1 MEPDTELE
9 ARIQNLESRLLE
21 SNQKISNPVEAS
33 KANIEENREIK
44 ESLQKLKSQRLSL
57 TPAPSAINVG
67 AISSLLSS
75 VKDVFSSKGD
85 SPQAASDP
93 KALLPRSVHEQSI
106 KDRAVLLQQQH
117 QGEETTEEGDVP
129 YDPKLQILQ
138 APELGPRILPSGQP
152 GVDFAA
158 QRMIHAL
165 QTNLAPPAVLQ
176 RLEDKANAKTG
187 VGNMVNAR
195 PVAQKRQQVIIRFV
209 APPPQEGEGEGEGAI
224 QMPNV
229 AIVNKTKEELV
240 DRNSIMEHLHNV
252 LPVALAKP
260 HQIGKESLAANK
272 PSLTSLKAASPFPSS
287 GAMAASDL
295 TRQIVIIRKLPSKIH
310 LVEDASLILGMGMSI
325 KPEES
330 GADAALG
337 DTSTVMTSSASSLV
351 KKARGRITAAPTF
364 GAMSSDVEAMVIT
377 DTAVRE
383 RMPRARPPGVIVSNY
398 YMNNREKFI
407 SFINQLF
414 MRYHEEISSQKEQLS
429 CDPASKSDF
438 SLLTH
443 QKIVRDYLN
452 IYTPYRGLL
461 LYHGLGSGK
470 TCSSISIAEGLK
482 THKNVI
488 VMTPASLRRNYI
500 EELKKCGDDIYKKN
514 QFWEF
519 IPIQSAS
526 DPMIQTLSAILTLP
540 REFITRQRG
549 AWLVNV
555 KKPSNYE
562 SLNRDQRGSL
572 DEQLNA
578 MIDVKYT
585 FINYNG
591 MRMSHLKTLSADFS
605 KNPFSDHVVI
615 IDEAHNL
622 ISRIVNKLKRKD
634 SLPMRL
640 YNMLMQAE
648 NVKIILL
655 SGTPVI
661 NYPNEV
667 AVIFNILRGY
677 IKTWKIPLQITSQ
690 AKIDKKVLEQLFA
703 GVNILDYIDYNDS
716 SRVLTITRNPFGFV
730 NVNERGEY
738 MGVVKIA
745 PEGDSPYV
753 SDTDFE
759 RLVLATLRGRDINVS
774 AGSITIENH
783 KALPDSLDAFRSYF
797 IDAETGN
804 VKNIVMFQRRILGL
818 ASYFRSAQEQLMP
831 AYDKSV
837 NFRVMRIQMSDH
849 QFAAYEKAREAERKL
864 EKKSK
869 SKRPGKGKGASA
881 AGAGGGGGG
890 EDIYEDAVSTYRI
903 FSRLFCNF
911 VFPTEIHRPLP
922 KEGEDVEGAINDG
935 ANEEDVDGLR
945 AEERTENLNG
955 EHTSDDIEE
964 IADSIA
970 KKVDATYS
978 KRIDIALAKLESGK
992 QRYLAKPQDGGELQ
1006 NYSPKFLAMLENIQD
1021 PHHSGLHLIYSQ
1033 FRSLEGIRIFSM
1045 VLEANGYARFRIR
1058 KDDSNNWVWDI
1069 RDEDKGKHMYAL
1081 YTGTETDEEREIIRN
1096 IFNSTWEYVPVTI
1109 KQQLQQ
1115 KSGNNFMGEII
1126 KVLMITASGAEG
1138 INLRNV
1144 RWVHITEPYWQPV
1157 RIEQVIGRARRIC
1170 SHNDLKDEKL
1180 RTVNV
1185 MLYIMTFTPQQL
1197 ADDSSLQLR
1206 INDVSKKNAQ
1216 IALSTDEALFE
1227 ISSIKEEIN
1236 HQLLLAIKEASIDC
1250 AIHRDAA
1257 SKEKLKCF
1265 SFGSVSSN
1273 KFAFSP
1279 AVENEESDAASAR
1292 NTKQTTLKLVSM
1304 EMTIGGV
1311 KKQFAFDK
1319 LTNTVYDW
1327 GSYQVAQA
1335 VGGEPL
1341 IVGKLVKN
1349 ADGKMKYVPVTEA
1362 TAAPPPS
1369 AVSSSSSGAVAAPTP
1384 KKKESGSAS
1393 ASGAGGVAKSKP

>member
-1 MEPDTELE
+1 MEQDTELE
-9 ARIQNLESRLLE
+9 AKIKNLESRLLE
-21 SNQKISNPVEAS
+21 SNQKISNPAEAS
-33 KANIEENREIK
+33 KSDIEENREIK
-44 ESLQKLKSQRLSL
+44 ESLQRVKSQRISL

-67 AISSLLSS
+67 ALSSLLSS
-75 VKDVFSSKGD
+75 VANTFTSKGE
-85 SPQAASDP
+85 STQEAEASDP
-93 KALLPRSVHEQSI
+93 KVLLPRSVHEQSI
-106 KDRAVLLQQQH
+106 KDRAALLQQQH
-117 QGEETTEEGDVP
+117 QGEETTEEGEVP
-129 YDPKLQILQ
+129 YDPQLQVLQ

-152 GVDFAA
+152 GVNYAA

-165 QTNLAPPAVLQ
+165 QTNLAPAAVLQ
-176 RLEDKANAKTG
+176 RLENKPNTG
-187 VGNMVNAR
+187 VGSMPNAR
-195 PVAQKRQQVIIRFV
+195 PVPQQRQQVVIRLV
-209 APPPQEGEGEGEGAI
+209 APQQPAGEGAI
-224 QMPNV
+224 KPSNV
-229 AIVNKTKEELV
+229 AIVDKTKEDLV
-240 DRNSIMEHLHNV
+240 DRKSIMERLRNV
-252 LPVALAKP
+252 LPVAML
-260 HQIGKESLAANK
+260 HSHEESLKSKLPLESGIGMRA
-272 PSLTSLKAASPFPSS
+272 PFPSS
-287 GAMAASDL
+287 DETSSL
-295 TRQIVIIRKLPSKIH
+295 TRQIIIIKKMPTKIH
-310 LVEDASLILGMGMSI
+310 LVEDASLILSMGK
-325 KPEES
+325 KPDES
-330 GADAALG
+330 VSGIPAAEA
-337 DTSTVMTSSASSLV
+337 STVMTSTASSLI
-351 KKARGRITAAPTF
+351 KKARGRTSAAPTF
-364 GAMSSDVEAMVIT
+364 GVMSSDVEEMVIK
-377 DTAVRE
+377 DAIVRE
-383 RMPRARPPGVIVSNY
+383 RLPRVRPPGIVVSNY
-398 YMNNREKFI
+398 FMNNREKFI
-407 SFINQLF
+407 NFINQLF

-429 CDPASKSDF
+429 CEPSSKSDF

-540 REFITRQRG
+540 REFVTRQRG

-555 KKPSNYE
+555 KKSSNYE
-562 SLNRDQRGSL
+562 SLNRDERISL

-585 FINYNG
+585 FLNYNG

-615 IDEAHNL
+615 IDEAHNF

-648 NVKIILL
+648 NIKIILL

-690 AKIDKKVLEQLFA
+690 AKIDKKVLEKILA
-703 GVNILDYIDYNDS
+703 DINILDYIDYNDS
-716 SRVLTITRNPFGFV
+716 SRVLTITRNPFGFL
-730 NVNERGEY
+730 NVNDKGEY
-738 MGVVKIA
+738 NGVVKVA
-745 PEGDSPYV
+745 PEGDSPYI

-759 RLVLATLRGRDINVS
+759 RLILAALRGRDINVA
-774 AGSITIENH
+774 AGSITVENH
-783 KALPDSLDAFRSYF
+783 KALPDNLDAFRSYF

-804 VKNIVMFQRRILGL
+804 VKNINMFQRRILGL

-837 NFRVMRIQMSDH
+837 NFRVVKIPMSDH
-849 QFAAYEKAREAERKL
+849 QFSAYEKAREAERKL
-864 EKKSK
+864 EKKSR
-869 SKRPGKGKGASA
+869 SKRPGKAKATS
-881 AGAGGGGGG
+881 GGGG

-935 ANEEDVDGLR
+935 ANEEDVDALR
-945 AEERTENLNG
+945 AEERAENMNG

-964 IADSIA
+964 ISESIA
-970 KKVDATYS
+970 NKVDATYP
-978 KRIDIALAKLESGK
+978 KRIEVAIAKLESGK
-992 QRYLAKPQDGGELQ
+992 RRYLMKPQDGGELQ
-1006 NYSPKFLAMLENIQD
+1006 NYSPKFLAMLDNIQD
-1021 PHHSGLHLIYSQ
+1021 PHHLGLHLVYSQ

-1045 VLEANGYARFRIR
+1045 VLETNGFARFRIR
-1058 KDDSNNWVWDI
+1058 KDDSGNWIWDI

-1096 IFNSTWEYVPVTI
+1096 IFNSTWEYVPVNI
-1109 KQQLQQ
+1109 KKQLQQ
-1115 KSGNNFMGEII
+1115 KSSNNFMGEII

-1185 MLYIMTFTPQQL
+1185 MLYIMTFTPQQM

-1206 INDVSKKNAQ
+1206 INDVSKKNPQ
-1216 IALSTDEALFE
+1216 QPLSTDESLFE

-1236 HQLLLAIKEASIDC
+1236 HQLLLAIKQASIDC
-1250 AIHRDAA
+1250 VIHRDAT

-1265 SFGSVSSN
+1265 SFGSVTSN

-1279 AVENEESDAASAR
+1279 AIENEESDVASAR
-1292 NTKQTTLKLVSM
+1292 NTKQTTLKLVGM

-1319 LTNTVYDW
+1319 VTNTVYDW
-1327 GSYQVAQA
+1327 GSYKVAQE

-1341 IVGKLVKN
+1341 VVGKLVKN
-1349 ADGKMKYVPVTEA
+1349 PDGKMKYVPITEVE
-1362 TAAPPPS
+1362 TSTSSAAL
-1369 AVSSSSSGAVAAPTP
+1369 AAPTS
-1384 KKKESGSAS
+1384 KKKDI
-1393 ASGAGGVAKSKP
+1393 ASGAVAKSKPNP

>member
-1 MEPDTELE
+1 
-9 ARIQNLESRLLE
+9 
-21 SNQKISNPVEAS
+21 
-33 KANIEENREIK
+33 
-44 ESLQKLKSQRLSL
+44 
-57 TPAPSAINVG
+57 
-67 AISSLLSS
+67 
-75 VKDVFSSKGD
+75 
-85 SPQAASDP
+85 
-93 KALLPRSVHEQSI
+93 
-106 KDRAVLLQQQH
+106 
-117 QGEETTEEGDVP
+117 
-129 YDPKLQILQ
+129 
-138 APELGPRILPSGQP
+138 
-152 GVDFAA
+152 
-158 QRMIHAL
+158 
-165 QTNLAPPAVLQ
+165 
-176 RLEDKANAKTG
+176 
-187 VGNMVNAR
+187 
-195 PVAQKRQQVIIRFV
+195 
-209 APPPQEGEGEGEGAI
+209 
-224 QMPNV
+224 
-229 AIVNKTKEELV
+229 
-240 DRNSIMEHLHNV
+240 
-252 LPVALAKP
+252 
-260 HQIGKESLAANK
+260 
-272 PSLTSLKAASPFPSS
+272 
-287 GAMAASDL
+287 
-295 TRQIVIIRKLPSKIH
+295 
-310 LVEDASLILGMGMSI
+310 
-325 KPEES
+325 
-330 GADAALG
+330 
-337 DTSTVMTSSASSLV
+337 
-351 KKARGRITAAPTF
+351 
-364 GAMSSDVEAMVIT
+364 
-377 DTAVRE
+377 
-383 RMPRARPPGVIVSNY
+383 
-398 YMNNREKFI
+398 
-407 SFINQLF
+407 
-414 MRYHEEISSQKEQLS
+414 
-429 CDPASKSDF
+429 
-438 SLLTH
+438 
-443 QKIVRDYLN
+443 
-452 IYTPYRGLL
+452 
-461 LYHGLGSGK
+461 
-470 TCSSISIAEGLK
+470 
-482 THKNVI
+482 
-488 VMTPASLRRNYI
+488 MTPASLRRNYI

-1349 ADGKMKYVPVTEA
+1349 ADGKTKYVPVTEA
-1362 TAAPPPS
+1362 TAAPQPS
-1369 AVSSSSSGAVAAPTP
+1369 AASPSSSGAVAAPTP
-1384 KKKESGSAS
+1384 KKKDSGSAG

>member
-1 MEPDTELE
+1 MEKDTELE

-21 SNQKISNPVEAS
+21 SNQKISNPAEAS
-33 KANIEENREIK
+33 KADIEENREIK
-44 ESLQKLKSQRLSL
+44 ESLQRQKSKRLSL
-57 TPAPSAINVG
+57 MPSPSTISVG
-67 AISSLLSS
+67 TLGSLLSS
-75 VKDVFSSKGD
+75 VKGVFGSKEDSAQSS
-85 SPQAASDP
+85 AAAETTVISDP

-117 QGEETTEEGDVP
+117 QGEEITEEGDVP
-129 YDPKLQILQ
+129 YDPKLQVLQ

-152 GVDFAA
+152 GVNYAA

-165 QTNLAPPAVLQ
+165 QTNLAPPSVLQ
-176 RLEDKANAKTG
+176 RLDDNAKPGIGDMT
-187 VGNMVNAR
+187 NAR
-195 PVAQKRQQVIIRFV
+195 PVPEKRQKVVIHMV
-209 APPPQEGEGEGEGAI
+209 DMPPATGEGTI
-224 QMPNV
+224 QPPNIV
-229 AIVNKTKEELV
+229 IVNKAKEELV
-240 DRNSIMEHLHNV
+240 DPKSIYQNLRNV
-252 LPVALAKP
+252 LPIRLAKP
-260 HQIGKESLAANK
+260 HELRGESLA
-272 PSLTSLKAASPFPSS
+272 SKAAASHKAAAPFPSS
-287 GAMAASDL
+287 EAAASI

-310 LVEDASLILGMGMSI
+310 LVEDASLILSMGH
-325 KPEES
+325 KPQAS
-330 GADAALG
+330 DVDADT
-337 DTSTVMTSSASSLV
+337 DTDPSSTVLTSSASSV
-351 KKARGRITAAPTF
+351 IKKARGRITDAPTF
-364 GAMSSDVEAMVIT
+364 GAMSSDIESMVIT
-377 DTAVRE
+377 DAAVRE
-383 RMPRARPPGVIVSNY
+383 RLPRARPPGVIVSNY

-407 SFINQLF
+407 NFINQLF

-429 CDPASKSDF
+429 CDPSSKSDF

-519 IPIQSAS
+519 IPIQSAA

-540 REFITRQRG
+540 REFITRQKG

-555 KKPSNYE
+555 KKQANYE
-562 SLNRDQRGSL
+562 SLNRDQRTSL

-585 FINYNG
+585 FLNYNG
-591 MRMSHLKTLSADFS
+591 MRMSNLKTLSADFS

-615 IDEAHNL
+615 IDEAHNF

-634 SLPMRL
+634 TLPMRL

-648 NVKIILL
+648 NIKIILL

-690 AKIDKKVLEQLFA
+690 AKIDKKVLEKLFA
-703 GVNILDYIDYNDS
+703 DVNVLDYIDYNDS

-730 NVNERGEY
+730 NVNDRGEY
-738 MGVVKIA
+738 IGVVKIA

-759 RLVLATLRGRDINVS
+759 RLVLATLRGRDINVT

-804 VKNIVMFQRRILGL
+804 VKNINMFQRRILGL

-831 AYDKSV
+831 AYEKSV
-837 NFRVMRIQMSDH
+837 NFRVVRIPMSDH
-849 QFAAYEKAREAERKL
+849 QFAAYEKAREAERNL
-864 EKKSK
+864 EKKSR
-869 SKRPGKGKGASA
+869 SKRPSKGKAGSGA
-881 AGAGGGGGG
+881 GG

-935 ANEEDVDGLR
+935 TNEEDIDAIR
-945 AEERTENLNG
+945 AEERTDNLNG

-964 IADSIA
+964 MTESIA

-992 QRYLAKPQDGGELQ
+992 QRYLTKPQDGGELQ
-1006 NYSPKFLAMLENIQD
+1006 NFSPKFLAMLENIQD
-1021 PHHSGLHLIYSQ
+1021 PHHSGLHLVYSQ

-1058 KDDSNNWVWDI
+1058 KDSSGNWIWDI

-1096 IFNSTWEYVPVTI
+1096 IFNSTWEYVPANI

-1185 MLYIMTFTPQQL
+1185 MLYIMTFTPQQM

-1216 IALSTDEALFE
+1216 QPLSTDEALFE

-1250 AIHRDAA
+1250 AIHRDSA

-1265 SFGSVSSN
+1265 TFGSVTSN

-1279 AVENEESDAASAR
+1279 AIENEESDAASAR

-1304 EMTIGGV
+1304 EMKIAGEN
-1311 KKQFAFDK
+1311 KQFAYDK
-1319 LTNTVYDW
+1319 VTNIVYDW
-1327 GSYQVAQA
+1327 GSYLVAKE

-1341 IVGKLVKN
+1341 VVGQIAKN
-1349 ADGKMKYVPVTEA
+1349 AEGKMKYVPITEA
-1362 TAAPPPS
+1362 TAGALSSRPS
-1369 AVSSSSSGAVAAPTP
+1369 KTPIPIPTP
-1384 KKKESGSAS
+1384 KKKDSGSGSGSAGAT
-1393 ASGAGGVAKSKP
+1393 ASGSGGVAKSKQ

>member
-1 MEPDTELE
+1 MEQDTELE
-9 ARIQNLESRLLE
+9 ARIKNLESRLLE
-21 SNQKISNPVEAS
+21 SNQKISNPAEAS
-33 KANIEENREIK
+33 KADIEENREIK
-44 ESLQKLKSQRLSL
+44 ESLQRQKSKRLSL
-57 TPAPSAINVG
+57 MPAPSAVSIG
-67 AISSLLSS
+67 ALGSLLSS
-75 VKDVFSSKGD
+75 VKGVFGSKED
-85 SPQAASDP
+85 SAQSAAVAATTVTSDP
-93 KALLPRSVHEQSI
+93 KTLLPRSVHEQSI

-129 YDPKLQILQ
+129 YDPKLQVLQ

-152 GVDFAA
+152 GVNYAA

-165 QTNLAPPAVLQ
+165 QTNLAPPSVLQ
-176 RLEDKANAKTG
+176 RLEDKAKPGIGDAT
-187 VGNMVNAR
+187 NAR
-195 PVAQKRQQVIIRFV
+195 PVPEKRQKVVIRMV
-209 APPPQEGEGEGEGAI
+209 AMPPASGEGAI
-224 QMPNV
+224 QPPNIV
-229 AIVNKTKEELV
+229 IVNKSKEELV
-240 DRNSIMEHLHNV
+240 DPKTIYQNLRNV
-252 LPVALAKP
+252 LPIRLAKP
-260 HQIGKESLAANK
+260 HELGGESLA
-272 PSLTSLKAASPFPSS
+272 SKAAASHKAAAPFPSS
-287 GAMAASDL
+287 ASAASL
-295 TRQIVIIRKLPSKIH
+295 TRQIVIIRKMPTKIH
-310 LVEDASLILGMGMSI
+310 LVEDASLILSMGQ
-325 KPEES
+325 KPEVS
-330 GADAALG
+330 GADADPSSTVL
-337 DTSTVMTSSASSLV
+337 TSTASALV
-351 KKARGRITAAPTF
+351 KKARGRITTAPTF
-364 GAMSSDVEAMVIT
+364 GSMSSDIESMVIT
-377 DTAVRE
+377 DAAVRE
-383 RMPRARPPGVIVSNY
+383 RLPRARPPGVIVSNY

-407 SFINQLF
+407 NFINQLF

-429 CDPASKSDF
+429 CDPSSKSDF

-482 THKNVI
+482 THKNII
-488 VMTPASLRRNYI
+488 VMTPASLRRNYV

-519 IPIQSAS
+519 IPIQSAA
-526 DPMIQTLSAILTLP
+526 DPMIQTLSAILTLS
-540 REFITRQRG
+540 REFITRQKG

-555 KKPSNYE
+555 KKPANYE
-562 SLNRDQRGSL
+562 SLNRDERTSL

-578 MIDVKYT
+578 MIEVKYT
-585 FINYNG
+585 FLNYNG
-591 MRMSHLKTLSADFS
+591 MRMSNLKTLSADFS

-615 IDEAHNL
+615 IDEAHNF

-634 SLPMRL
+634 TLPMRL

-648 NVKIILL
+648 NIKIILL

-677 IKTWKIPLQITSQ
+677 IKTWKIPLQIGSQ

-738 MGVVKIA
+738 VGVVKIA
-745 PEGDSPYV
+745 PEGDSSYI

-759 RLVLATLRGRDINVS
+759 RLILAALRGRDINVTP
-774 AGSITIENH
+774 GSITIENH
-783 KALPDSLDAFRSYF
+783 KALPDGLDAFRSYF

-804 VKNIVMFQRRILGL
+804 VKNINMFQRRILGL

-831 AYDKSV
+831 AYEKSV
-837 NFRVMRIQMSDH
+837 NFRVVRIPMSDH

-869 SKRPGKGKGASA
+869 SKRPAKGKGG
-881 AGAGGGGGG
+881 AGAAGGGGD
-890 EDIYEDAVSTYRI
+890 DIYEDAVSTYRI

-935 ANEEDVDGLR
+935 ANEEDVDAIR
-945 AEERTENLNG
+945 AEERTGNLNG

-964 IADSIA
+964 MTESIA

-978 KRIDIALAKLESGK
+978 KRIDLALSKLESGK
-992 QRYLAKPQDGGELQ
+992 QRYLTKLQDGGELQ
-1006 NYSPKFLAMLENIQD
+1006 NFSPKFLSMLENIQD
-1021 PHHSGLHLIYSQ
+1021 PHHSGLHLVYSQ

-1045 VLEANGYARFRIR
+1045 VLDANGFARFRIK
-1058 KDDSNNWVWDI
+1058 KDASNSWVWDI

-1096 IFNSTWEYVPVTI
+1096 IFNSTWEYVPANI

-1185 MLYIMTFTPQQL
+1185 MLYIMTFTPQQM

-1216 IALSTDEALFE
+1216 QPLSTDEALFE

-1236 HQLLLAIKEASIDC
+1236 HQLLLAIKQASIDC
-1250 AIHRDAA
+1250 VIHRDSA

-1265 SFGSVSSN
+1265 TFGSVTSN

-1279 AVENEESDAASAR
+1279 AIENEESDAASAR

-1304 EMTIGGV
+1304 EMKIAGEN
-1311 KKQFAFDK
+1311 KQFAYDK
-1319 LTNTVYDW
+1319 ITNIVYDW
-1327 GSYQVAQA
+1327 GSYLVAKE

-1341 IVGKLVKN
+1341 VVGKIVKN
-1349 ADGKMKYVPVTEA
+1349 ADGKMKLAPITEA
-1362 TAAPPPS
+1362 TAAPS
-1369 AVSSSSSGAVAAPTP
+1369 SSSSSSGAVAAPAP
-1384 KKKESGSAS
+1384 KKKDSGSAS
-1393 ASGAGGVAKSKP
+1393 ASGTGGVAKSKP

>member
-1 MEPDTELE
+1 MEQDTELE
-9 ARIQNLESRLLE
+9 ARIKNLESRLLE
-21 SNQKISNPVEAS
+21 SNQKISNSAEAS
-33 KANIEENREIK
+33 KADIEENREIK
-44 ESLQKLKSQRLSL
+44 ESLQRQKSKRLSIM
-57 TPAPSAINVG
+57 PAPSAVSVG
-67 AISSLLSS
+67 ALGSLLSS
-75 VKDVFSSKGD
+75 VKGVFGSKED
-85 SPQAASDP
+85 SAQSASVAATTVTSDP
-93 KALLPRSVHEQSI
+93 KTLLPRSVHEQSI

-129 YDPKLQILQ
+129 YDPKLQVLQ

-152 GVDFAA
+152 GVNYAA

-165 QTNLAPPAVLQ
+165 QTNLAPPSVLQ
-176 RLEDKANAKTG
+176 RLEDKAKPGIGDAT
-187 VGNMVNAR
+187 NAR
-195 PVAQKRQQVIIRFV
+195 PVPEKRQKVVIRMV
-209 APPPQEGEGEGEGAI
+209 AMPPASGEGTI
-224 QMPNV
+224 QPPNIM
-229 AIVNKTKEELV
+229 IVNKAKEELV
-240 DRNSIMEHLHNV
+240 DPKTIYQNLRNV
-252 LPVALAKP
+252 LPIRLAKP
-260 HQIGKESLAANK
+260 HEMGGKSLV
-272 PSLTSLKAASPFPSS
+272 SKAAASHKAAAPFPSS
-287 GAMAASDL
+287 AAAASL
-295 TRQIVIIRKLPSKIH
+295 TRQIVIIRKMPTKIH
-310 LVEDASLILGMGMSI
+310 LVEDASLILSMGQ
-325 KPEES
+325 KPEVS
-330 GADAALG
+330 GADA
-337 DTSTVMTSSASSLV
+337 DPSSTVLTSSASALV
-351 KKARGRITAAPTF
+351 KKARGRITTAPTF
-364 GAMSSDVEAMVIT
+364 GSMSSDIESMVIT
-377 DTAVRE
+377 DAAVRE
-383 RMPRARPPGVIVSNY
+383 RLPRARPPGVIVSNY

-407 SFINQLF
+407 NFITPLF

-429 CDPASKSDF
+429 CDPSSKSDF

-482 THKNVI
+482 THKNII

-519 IPIQSAS
+519 IPIQSAA
-526 DPMIQTLSAILTLP
+526 DPMIQTLSAILTLS
-540 REFITRQRG
+540 REFITRQKG

-555 KKPSNYE
+555 KKPANYE
-562 SLNRDQRGSL
+562 SLNRDERTSL

-578 MIDVKYT
+578 MIEVKYT
-585 FINYNG
+585 FLNYNG
-591 MRMSHLKTLSADFS
+591 MRMSNLKTLSADFS

-615 IDEAHNL
+615 IDEAHNF

-634 SLPMRL
+634 TLPMRL

-648 NVKIILL
+648 NIKIILL

-677 IKTWKIPLQITSQ
+677 IKTWKIPLQIGSQ

-738 MGVVKIA
+738 VGVVKIA
-745 PEGDSPYV
+745 PEGDSSYI

-759 RLVLATLRGRDINVS
+759 RLILAALRGRDINVTP
-774 AGSITIENH
+774 GSITIENH
-783 KALPDSLDAFRSYF
+783 KALPDGLDAFRSYF

-804 VKNIVMFQRRILGL
+804 VKNINMFQRRILGL

-831 AYDKSV
+831 AYEKSV
-837 NFRVMRIQMSDH
+837 NFRVVRIPMSDH
-849 QFAAYEKAREAERKL
+849 QFASYEKAREAERKL

-869 SKRPGKGKGASA
+869 SKRPAKGKGG
-881 AGAGGGGGG
+881 AGAAGGGGD
-890 EDIYEDAVSTYRI
+890 DIYEDAVSTYRI

-935 ANEEDVDGLR
+935 TNEEDVDAIR
-945 AEERTENLNG
+945 AEERTGNLNG

-964 IADSIA
+964 MTESIA

-992 QRYLAKPQDGGELQ
+992 QRYLTKPQDGGELQ
-1006 NYSPKFLAMLENIQD
+1006 NFSPKFLSMLENIQD
-1021 PHHSGLHLIYSQ
+1021 PHHSGLHLVYSQ

-1045 VLEANGYARFRIR
+1045 VLEANGFARFRIK
-1058 KDDSNNWVWDI
+1058 KDASNSWVWDI

-1096 IFNSTWEYVPVTI
+1096 IFNSTWEYVPANI

-1185 MLYIMTFTPQQL
+1185 MLYIMTFTPQQM

-1216 IALSTDEALFE
+1216 QPLSTDEALFE

-1236 HQLLLAIKEASIDC
+1236 HQLLLAIKQASIDC
-1250 AIHRDAA
+1250 VIHRDSA
-1257 SKEKLKCF
+1257 SKERLKCF
-1265 SFGSVSSN
+1265 TFGSVTSN

-1279 AVENEESDAASAR
+1279 AIENEESDAASAR

-1304 EMTIGGV
+1304 EMKVAGEN
-1311 KKQFAFDK
+1311 KQFAYDK
-1319 LTNTVYDW
+1319 VTNIVYDW
-1327 GSYQVAQA
+1327 GSYLVAKE

-1341 IVGKLVKN
+1341 VVGKIVKN
-1349 ADGKMKYVPVTEA
+1349 ADGKMKLAPITES
-1362 TAAPPPS
+1362 TAAPS
-1369 AVSSSSSGAVAAPTP
+1369 SSSSSGAVAMPAP
-1384 KKKESGSAS
+1384 KKKESGSGSGS
-1393 ASGAGGVAKSKP
+1393 ASGTGGVAKSKP

>member
-1 MEPDTELE
+1 MESDTELE
-9 ARIQNLESRLLE
+9 ARIKNLESRLLE
-21 SNQKISNPVEAS
+21 SNQKISNPAEAS
-33 KANIEENREIK
+33 KADIEENREID
-44 ESLQKLKSQRLSL
+44 ESLKKLKSKRMSL
-57 TPAPSAINVG
+57 MPQPSAVSVG
-67 AISSLLSS
+67 ALSSLLSS
-75 VKDVFSSKGD
+75 VKSAFSSQGE
-85 SPQAASDP
+85 SQQEVAPTTSDP

-106 KDRAVLLQQQH
+106 KDRAILLQQQH

-129 YDPKLQILQ
+129 YDPQLEVLQ
-138 APELGPRILPSGQP
+138 APDLGPQILPSGQP
-152 GVDFAA
+152 GVEFAA

-165 QTNLAPPAVLQ
+165 QTNLAPPDVLE
-176 RLEDKANAKTG
+176 RLEKK
-187 VGNMVNAR
+187 GNPGLGDMTKAR
-195 PVAQKRQQVIIRFV
+195 PVPQQRQKIVIRLV
-209 APPPQEGEGEGEGAI
+209 APPEGEGTVRP
-224 QMPNV
+224 PNIV
-229 AIVNKTKEELV
+229 IVNKSKENLV
-240 DRNSIMEHLHNV
+240 DRKTIMERLHDV
-252 LPVALAKP
+252 LPTAVAKP
-260 HQIGKESLAANK
+260 HEMGKESLASDKPSK
-272 PSLTSLKAASPFPSS
+272 PSLKAGLPFPTSESAAS
-287 GAMAASDL
+287 L
-295 TRQIVIIRKLPSKIH
+295 TRQIIIIRKLPTKIH
-310 LVEDASLILGMGMSI
+310 LVEDGSLILSMGQ
-325 KPEES
+325 KPDES
-330 GADAALG
+330 GDVAAE
-337 DTSTVMTSSASSLV
+337 STVMTSSASSLV

-364 GAMSSDVEAMVIT
+364 GEMSSDVEKMVIT
-377 DTAVRE
+377 DTAVHE
-383 RMPRARPPGVIVSNY
+383 RMPKVRPPGIIVSNY

-407 SFINQLF
+407 GFINQLF

-429 CDPASKSDF
+429 CDPSSKSDF

-482 THKNVI
+482 THKNII
-488 VMTPASLRRNYI
+488 VMTPASLRRNYV

-519 IPIQSAS
+519 IAIQSPS
-526 DPMIQTLSAILTLP
+526 DPMIQTLSAILTLS

-562 SLNRDQRGSL
+562 SLNRDERISL
-572 DEQLNA
+572 DEQLSA
-578 MIDVKYT
+578 MIEVKYT
-585 FINYNG
+585 FLNYNG
-591 MRMSHLKTLSADFS
+591 MRMSNLKTLSADFS

-615 IDEAHNL
+615 IDEAHNF

-634 SLPMRL
+634 TLPMRL
-640 YNMLMQAE
+640 YDMLMQAE
-648 NVKIILL
+648 NIKIILL

-677 IKTWKIPLQITSQ
+677 IKTWKIPLQIGSQ
-690 AKIDKKVLEQLFA
+690 AKIDKKVLEQLFG

-730 NVNERGEY
+730 NVNDRGEY
-738 MGVVKIA
+738 VGVVRIA

-759 RLVLATLRGRDINVS
+759 RLVLTTLRGRDITVT

-783 KALPDSLDAFRSYF
+783 KALPDNLDIFRSYF

-804 VKNIVMFQRRILGL
+804 VKNINMFQRRILGL

-837 NFRVMRIQMSDH
+837 NFRVVRIPMSDH

-869 SKRPGKGKGASA
+869 SKRPGKGK
-881 AGAGGGGGG
+881 AGAASGAGGGG

-935 ANEEDVDGLR
+935 ANEEDVDAIR

-964 IADSIA
+964 MAESIA
-970 KKVDATYS
+970 KKVDGTYS
-978 KRIDIALAKLESGK
+978 KRIEIALAKLESGK
-992 QRYLAKPQDGGELQ
+992 QRYLTKPQDGGELQ

-1021 PHHSGLHLIYSQ
+1021 PHHSGLHLVYSQ

-1045 VLEANGYARFRIR
+1045 VLEANGFARFQIR
-1058 KDDSNNWVWDI
+1058 KDASSSWVCDI
-1069 RDEDKGKHMYAL
+1069 REEDKGKHMYAL

-1096 IFNSTWEYVPVTI
+1096 IFNSTWEYVPANI

-1115 KSGNNFMGEII
+1115 ISGNNFMGEII

-1185 MLYIMTFTPQQL
+1185 MLYIMTFTPQQM

-1206 INDVSKKNAQ
+1206 LNDVSKKNPQ
-1216 IALSTDEALFE
+1216 QPLSTDESLFE

-1236 HQLLLAIKEASIDC
+1236 HQLLLAIKQASIDC
-1250 AIHRDAA
+1250 VIHRDAA
-1257 SKEKLKCF
+1257 SKERLKCF

-1279 AVENEESDAASAR
+1279 SIENEESDAASAR

-1304 EMTIGGV
+1304 DMTIAGE

-1319 LTNTVYDW
+1319 ITNTIYDW
-1327 GSYQVAQA
+1327 GSYLVAKE

-1341 IVGKLVKN
+1341 VVGKLVKN
-1349 ADGKMKYVPVTEA
+1349 AEGKMKFVPVTEA
-1362 TAAPPPS
+1362 MAAPAP
-1369 AVSSSSSGAVAAPTP
+1369 SSGAVAAPVP
-1384 KKKESGSAS
+1384 KKKDSGSGSAS
-1393 ASGAGGVAKSKP
+1393 ASGTGGVAKSKP

>member
-1 MEPDTELE
+1 MEQDTELE
-9 ARIQNLESRLLE
+9 ARIKNLESRLLE
-21 SNQKISNPVEAS
+21 SNQKISNPAQAS
-33 KANIEENREIK
+33 KADIEENREIK
-44 ESLQKLKSQRLSL
+44 ESLQRQKSKRLSIM
-57 TPAPSAINVG
+57 PAPSAVSVG
-67 AISSLLSS
+67 ALGSLLSS
-75 VKDVFSSKGD
+75 VKGVFGSKED
-85 SPQAASDP
+85 SAQSAAVAATTVTSDP
-93 KALLPRSVHEQSI
+93 KTLLPRSVHEQSI

-129 YDPKLQILQ
+129 YDPKLQVLQ

-152 GVDFAA
+152 GVNYAA

-165 QTNLAPPAVLQ
+165 QTNLAPPSVLQ
-176 RLEDKANAKTG
+176 RLEDKAKPGIGDAT
-187 VGNMVNAR
+187 NAR
-195 PVAQKRQQVIIRFV
+195 PVPEKRQKVVIRMV
-209 APPPQEGEGEGEGAI
+209 AMPPASGEGAI
-224 QMPNV
+224 QPPNIV
-229 AIVNKTKEELV
+229 IVNKSKEELV
-240 DRNSIMEHLHNV
+240 DPKTIYQNLRNV
-252 LPVALAKP
+252 LPIRLAKP
-260 HQIGKESLAANK
+260 HELGGESLA
-272 PSLTSLKAASPFPSS
+272 SKAAASHKAAAPFPLV
-287 GAMAASDL
+287 AAAASL
-295 TRQIVIIRKLPSKIH
+295 TRQIVIIRKMPTKIH
-310 LVEDASLILGMGMSI
+310 LVEDASLILSMGQ
-325 KPEES
+325 KPEAS
-330 GADAALG
+330 GADADPSSSVL
-337 DTSTVMTSSASSLV
+337 TSTASALV
-351 KKARGRITAAPTF
+351 KKARGRITTAPTF
-364 GAMSSDVEAMVIT
+364 GSMSSDIESMVIT
-377 DTAVRE
+377 DAAVRD
-383 RMPRARPPGVIVSNY
+383 RLPRARPPGVIVSNY

-407 SFINQLF
+407 NFINQLF

-429 CDPASKSDF
+429 CDPSSKSDF

-482 THKNVI
+482 THKNII
-488 VMTPASLRRNYI
+488 VMTPASLRRNYV

-519 IPIQSAS
+519 IPIQSAA
-526 DPMIQTLSAILTLP
+526 DPMIQTLSAILTLA
-540 REFITRQRG
+540 REFITRQKG

-555 KKPSNYE
+555 KKPANYE
-562 SLNRDQRGSL
+562 SLNRDERTSL

-578 MIDVKYT
+578 MIEVKYT
-585 FINYNG
+585 FLNYNG
-591 MRMSHLKTLSADFS
+591 MRMSNLKTLSADFS

-615 IDEAHNL
+615 IDEAHNF

-634 SLPMRL
+634 TLPMRL

-648 NVKIILL
+648 NIKIILL

-677 IKTWKIPLQITSQ
+677 IKTWKIPLQIGSQ

-738 MGVVKIA
+738 VGVVKIA
-745 PEGDSPYV
+745 PEGDSSYI

-759 RLVLATLRGRDINVS
+759 RLILAALRGRDINVTP
-774 AGSITIENH
+774 GSITIENH
-783 KALPDSLDAFRSYF
+783 KALPDGLDAFRSYF

-804 VKNIVMFQRRILGL
+804 VKNINMFQRRILGL

-831 AYDKSV
+831 AYEKSV
-837 NFRVMRIQMSDH
+837 NFRVVRIPMSDH
-849 QFAAYEKAREAERKL
+849 QFASYEKAREAERKL

-869 SKRPGKGKGASA
+869 SKRPAKGKGG
-881 AGAGGGGGG
+881 AGAAGGGGD
-890 EDIYEDAVSTYRI
+890 DIYEDAVSTYRI

-935 ANEEDVDGLR
+935 ANEEDVDAIR
-945 AEERTENLNG
+945 AEERTGNLNG

-964 IADSIA
+964 MTESIA

-978 KRIDIALAKLESGK
+978 KRIDLALSKLESGK
-992 QRYLAKPQDGGELQ
+992 QRYLTKPQDGGELQ
-1006 NYSPKFLAMLENIQD
+1006 NFSPKFLSMLENIQD
-1021 PHHSGLHLIYSQ
+1021 PHHSGLHLVYSQ

-1045 VLEANGYARFRIR
+1045 VLDANGFARFRIK
-1058 KDDSNNWVWDI
+1058 KDASNSWVWDI

-1096 IFNSTWEYVPVTI
+1096 IFNSTWEYVPANI

-1185 MLYIMTFTPQQL
+1185 MLYIMTFTPQQM

-1216 IALSTDEALFE
+1216 QPLSTDEALFE

-1236 HQLLLAIKEASIDC
+1236 HQLLLAIKQASIDC
-1250 AIHRDAA
+1250 VIHRDSA
-1257 SKEKLKCF
+1257 SKERLKCF
-1265 SFGSVSSN
+1265 TFGSVTSN

-1279 AVENEESDAASAR
+1279 AIENEESDAASAR

-1304 EMTIGGV
+1304 EMKIAGEN
-1311 KKQFAFDK
+1311 KQFAYDK
-1319 LTNTVYDW
+1319 ITNIVYDW
-1327 GSYQVAQA
+1327 GSYLVAKE

-1341 IVGKLVKN
+1341 VVGKIAKT
-1349 ADGKMKYVPVTEA
+1349 AEGKMKFMPITEA
-1362 TAAPPPS
+1362 MAAP
-1369 AVSSSSSGAVAAPTP
+1369 ALSSSSGAVAMPAP
-1384 KKKESGSAS
+1384 KKKESGSGSGS
-1393 ASGAGGVAKSKP
+1393 ASGTGGVAKSKQ

>member
-9 ARIQNLESRLLE
+9 GRIQNLESRLLE
-21 SNQKISNPVEAS
+21 SNQKISNPDEAS

-44 ESLQKLKSQRLSL
+44 ESLQKLKLRRVSL
-57 TPAPSAINVG
+57 TPAPSAISVG
-67 AISSLLSS
+67 ALSSLLSS
-75 VKDVFSSKGD
+75 VQNVFSSKGD
-85 SPQAASDP
+85 SAQAASDP
-93 KALLPRSVHEQSI
+93 KALLPQSVHEQSI

-117 QGEETTEEGDVP
+117 QGEDTTEEGDIP
-129 YDPKLQILQ
+129 YNSNLEVLQ

-152 GVDFAA
+152 GVNFAA

-176 RLEDKANAKTG
+176 RLEDKAKPG
-187 VGNMVNAR
+187 VGDMPNAR
-195 PVAQKRQQVIIRFV
+195 PIPEQRHKVIIRMV
-209 APPPQEGEGEGEGAI
+209 APPPHAGEGTHKP
-224 QMPNV
+224 PNV
-229 AIVNKTKEELV
+229 TIVNKAKEKLV
-240 DRNSIMEHLHNV
+240 DGKAIRGHLHNV
-252 LPVALAKP
+252 LPISSAKP
-260 HQIGKESLAANK
+260 HEMGKESLASSRQSS
-272 PSLTSLKAASPFPSS
+272 PSIKAASSDAS
-287 GAMAASDL
+287 AAANL
-295 TRQIVIIRKLPSKIH
+295 TRQIVIIRKLPTKIH
-310 LVEDASLILGMGMSI
+310 LVEDASLILGMGK
-325 KPEES
+325 KPHEHS
-330 GADAALG
+330 GALDDVVEADA
-337 DTSTVMTSSASSLV
+337 STMMTSSATSLV
-351 KKARGRITAAPTF
+351 KKARGRVTEAPTF
-364 GAMSSDVEAMVIT
+364 DQMNHDVEDMVIK
-377 DTAVRE
+377 DAAVRE
-383 RMPRARPPGVIVSNY
+383 RMPRTRPPGIIVSNY

-429 CDPASKSDF
+429 CDPSSKSDF

-482 THKNVI
+482 THKNII
-488 VMTPASLRRNYI
+488 VLTPASLRRNYI

-526 DPMIQTLSAILTLP
+526 DPMVQTLSAILTLS
-540 REFITRQRG
+540 REFITHQKG

-562 SLNRDQRGSL
+562 SLNRDQRTSL

-585 FINYNG
+585 FLNYNG
-591 MRMSHLKTLSADFS
+591 MRMSNLKTLSADFS

-615 IDEAHNL
+615 VDEAHNL

-640 YNMLMQAE
+640 YDMLMQAE

-703 GVNILDYIDYNDS
+703 SINILDYIDYNDS

-759 RLVLATLRGRDINVS
+759 RLVLSTLRGRDINVT

-831 AYDKSV
+831 AYEKSV
-837 NFRVMRIQMSDH
+837 NFRVMRIPMSDH

-869 SKRPGKGKGASA
+869 SKRPGKAKGAS
-881 AGAGGGGGG
+881 GASGGGGGD
-890 EDIYEDAVSTYRI
+890 DIYEDAISNYRI

-911 VFPTEIHRPLP
+911 VFPTEIHRPLN
-922 KEGEDVEGAINDG
+922 KEDQDIEGAINDG
-935 ANEEDVDGLR
+935 VNEEDVDGIR
-945 AEERTENLNG
+945 AEERTDNLNG

-964 IADSIA
+964 MSESIA

-992 QRYLAKPQDGGELQ
+992 QRYLTKPQDGGELQ

-1021 PHHSGLHLIYSQ
+1021 PHHSGLHLVYSQ
-1033 FRSLEGIRIFSM
+1033 FRSLEGIRILSM
-1045 VLEANGYARFRIR
+1045 VLDANGYARFRIK
-1058 KDDSNNWVWDI
+1058 KDSSGNWIWDI

-1081 YTGTETDEEREIIRN
+1081 YTGSVKDEEREIIRN

-1185 MLYIMTFTPQQL
+1185 TLYIMTFTPQQL

-1265 SFGSVSSN
+1265 SFGSVSSK

-1304 EMTIGGV
+1304 EMKIDGV
-1311 KKQFAFDK
+1311 NKQYAYDK

-1341 IVGKLVKN
+1341 AVGKLVKN
-1349 ADGKMKYVPVTEA
+1349 ADGKMKYVPITEA
-1362 TAAPPPS
+1362 TTPVVAA
-1369 AVSSSSSGAVAAPTP
+1369 ATASSGAVAAPAP
-1384 KKKESGSAS
+1384 KKKDSSSGSAS
-1393 ASGAGGVAKSKP
+1393 GTGGVAKSKP

>member
-1 MEPDTELE
+1 MEQDTELT
-9 ARIQNLESRLLE
+9 ARIRNLESRILE
-21 SNQKISNPVEAS
+21 SNDKISNPGEAS
-33 KANIEENREIK
+33 KTDIEENRVLK
-44 ESLQKLKSQRLSL
+44 DSLRKLKSQQLSL
-57 TPAPSAINVG
+57 TSSSRSSPNTPDKGIGSFK
-67 AISSLLSS
+67 SLLSS
-75 VKDVFSSKGD
+75 VTSVFNPSS
-85 SPQAASDP
+85 PAAAAAASASP
-93 KALLPRSVHEQSI
+93 SSPPLPISVHEQSI
-106 KDRAVLLQQQH
+106 KDRGVMLQQQH
-117 QGEETTEEGDVP
+117 LQQGEDVGEEGEARPDTE
-129 YDPKLQILQ
+129 LQILQ
-138 APELGPRILPSGQP
+138 APKIGPQILPSGEP
-152 GVDFAA
+152 GVNFAA

-176 RLEDKANAKTG
+176 RLELKENPAIGDVT
-187 VGNMVNAR
+187 NAR
-195 PVAQKRQQVIIRFV
+195 PKPQTRQKVIIRLV
-209 APPPQEGEGEGEGAI
+209 GSPPQGEAATSADI
-224 QMPNV
+224 KIN
-229 AIVNKTKEELV
+229 IVNKSSEELV
-240 DRNSIMEHLHNV
+240 DRKSIMERLRNV
-252 LPVALAKP
+252 LPTTMSKSQSQEVEK
-260 HQIGKESLAANK
+260 KSL
-272 PSLTSLKAASPFPSS
+272 SSSSKAASLRASS
-287 GAMAASDL
+287 EVSAADAAASL
-295 TRQIVIIRKLPSKIH
+295 MRQIVIVRKMPSKIY
-310 LVEDASLILGMGMSI
+310 LVEDASLILSMGI
-325 KPEES
+325 GPV
-330 GADAALG
+330 AAAAAAEAAEAAEA
-337 DTSTVMTSSASSLV
+337 STPANAVLTSSASSLV
-351 KKARGRITAAPTF
+351 KKARGRVTEAPTF
-364 GAMSSDVEAMVIT
+364 GAMSRDIEEMVIV
-377 DTAVRE
+377 DASVRD
-383 RMPRARPPGVIVSNY
+383 RMPRTRPPGVVVSSY

-429 CDPASKSDF
+429 CDPAANSEF

-482 THKNVI
+482 THKNII
-488 VMTPASLRRNYI
+488 VMTPASLRRNYV

-519 IPIQSAS
+519 IPIQGAT

-540 REFITRQRG
+540 REFISRQKG

-562 SLNRDQRGSL
+562 SLTRDERTSL
-572 DEQLNA
+572 DSQLTA
-578 MIDVKYT
+578 MIEVKYT

-591 MRMSHLKTLSADFS
+591 MRMNHLKTLSADFTR
-605 KNPFSDHVVI
+605 NPFSDHVII
-615 IDEAHNL
+615 IDEAHNF

-634 SLPMRL
+634 SLPLRL
-640 YNMLMQAE
+640 YELLMMAE
-648 NVKIILL
+648 NVKIVLL

-677 IKTWKIPLQITSQ
+677 IKTWKFPLQIASQ
-690 AKIDKKVLEQLFA
+690 SKVDKKVLAQLFA

-730 NVNERGEY
+730 NVNEKGEY
-738 MGVVKIA
+738 IGVVKMA
-745 PEGDSPYV
+745 PEGEVPYM

-759 RLVLATLRGRDINVS
+759 RIVLATLRGRDISV
-774 AGSITIENH
+774 APGSITIERH
-783 KALPDSLDAFRSYF
+783 KALPDSLDTFRSYF

-804 VKNIVMFQRRILGL
+804 VKNINMFQRRILGL

-831 AYDKSV
+831 AYEKSI
-837 NFRVMRIQMSDH
+837 NFRIVKIPMSDH

-864 EKKSK
+864 EKKSR
-869 SKRPGKGKGASA
+869 SKRPAPSKGKG
-881 AGAGGGGGG
+881 GD
-890 EDIYEDAVSTYRI
+890 DIYEDAVSTYRI

-922 KEGEDVEGAINDG
+922 KEGEDIEGAINEG
-935 ANEEDVDGLR
+935 ANEEDVDAIR
-945 AEERTENLNG
+945 ADERTGNLNG

-964 IADSIA
+964 MTESIA
-970 KKVDATYS
+970 KKVDATYP
-978 KRIDIALAKLESGK
+978 KRIDVALAKLESGK
-992 QRYLAKPQDGGELQ
+992 QRYLTKPQDGGELQ
-1006 NYSPKFLAMLENIQD
+1006 IYSPKFLAMLENIQD
-1021 PHHSGLHLIYSQ
+1021 PHHSGLHLVYSQ

-1045 VLEANGYARFRIR
+1045 VLDANGFARFRIR
-1058 KDDSNNWVWDI
+1058 KDDSSNWVWDI

-1170 SHNDLKDEKL
+1170 SHNDLKDDKL

-1185 MLYIMTFTPQQL
+1185 MLYIMTFTPQQM

-1206 INDVSKKNAQ
+1206 INDVSKKDAKL
-1216 IALSTDEALFE
+1216 ALSTDESLFE

-1236 HQLLLAIKEASIDC
+1236 HQLLLAIKQASIDC
-1250 AIHRDAA
+1250 VIHRDAG

-1265 SFGSVSSN
+1265 SFGSVTSN
-1273 KFAFSP
+1273 KFAFPP
-1279 AVENEESDAASAR
+1279 AIENEESDAALAR
-1292 NTKQTTLKLVSM
+1292 NTKETTLKLNNL
-1304 EMTIGGV
+1304 EMTIQGA
-1311 KKQFAFDK
+1311 KKQFAYDK
-1319 LTNTVYDW
+1319 VTNIVYDW
-1327 GSYQVAQA
+1327 GSYQVAKE
-1335 VGGEPL
+1335 VGGDPL
-1341 IVGKLVKN
+1341 IVGKIVRN
-1349 ADGKMKYVPVTEA
+1349 SDGKMKFVPITEA
-1362 TAAPPPS
+1362 TPTAAASATAAAP
-1369 AVSSSSSGAVAAPTP
+1369 AP
-1384 KKKESGSAS
+1384 KKKDSGSSS
-1393 ASGAGGVAKSKP
+1393 ASGTGGVAKSKP